1 MSQPRRSQR
10 LAGRRVELV
19 PVLLDSDSD
28 STLSIGI
35 RCEVCGSEDPG
46 VVHVPCCNFAAHR
59 QCLTHDAEVSCPYC
73 GMDLQP
79 VFDPQSSQGS
89 DCPSCGRDLGNCV
102 VCTEVMTRE
111 NSIEVPYCHQ
121 AFHVTCLARSFSSC
135 GLQCPLCNQ
144 SLAEFSMSSSFPAS
158 SFFHGCMID
167 VDRPPHQSWVEFY
180 GASCWVFSTSRDASV
195 PLLPSNWPAS
205 PV

>member
-10 LAGRRVELV
+10 LAGRQVE
-19 PVLLDSDSD
+19 PAPIPLDSDSD

-35 RCEVCGSEDPG
+35 RCGVCGSEDPG

-59 QCLTHDAEVSCPYC
+59 QCLTHDAEISCPYC

-79 VFDPQSSQGS
+79 MFDPQSSQGS
-89 DCPSCGRDLGNCV
+89 NWPSCGRDLGNCV

-111 NSIEVPYCHQ
+111 NSIKVPCCHQ

-135 GLQCPLCNQ
+135 GLQCPLLQ
-144 SLAEFSMSSSFPAS
+144 SVVGRIFQVLIFLCVQFVP
-158 SFFHGCMID
+158 
-167 VDRPPHQSWVEFY
+167 WVY
-180 GASCWVFSTSRDASV
+180 D
-195 PLLPSNWPAS
+195 
-205 PV
+205 